1 LLLKGYGLKAPR
13 QAMIGQGHLL
23 SANGHEEVIFKP
35 WRKFS
40 GVKKEHKMKVN
51 FNIFL
56 AVVMVFALALGACS
70 PAAQPQTAAQA
81 PLKVLAVE
89 TFLADIAQNV
99 AGERV
104 KVESLIPLGMDPH
117 VFEPTPQDVRKI
129 AESNVLI
136 LNGAGFEE
144 WIEKTLE
151 NAGGERLVV
160 EASAGLTMREPGENE
175 PGHEHAH
182 EHEKEGEEHDDHSV
196 ESHSKMVCEQ
206 LEGKQAEEEIQA
218 GANANSAAKLHHEG
232 EHAEGEHGHEREIIT
247 INLIRQDDGTYA
259 GFVIFE
265 AEAEEGYAFTSVAG
279 NIRIADANGAA
290 IEAIQELD
298 IECSGMTQGF
308 VYKLTPG
315 EYIVELSKFASESVL
330 FSAAPVHAHDHE
342 GEEHAHKDE
351 HQHSGEE
358 HSHAHEHHHEGDPH
372 FWLDPNNVIKYV
384 ENIRD
389 GLIAADPQGKEIY
402 TQNAAAY
409 IAKLS
414 ELDAWIKTQVEQ
426 IPPERRLIVTNH
438 ESFGYFA
445 DRYGFKIIG
454 TIVPS
459 VSTNAS
465 PSAQQLARL
474 VDHIKETGA
483 IAIFLETGSSP
494 QLAEQIAA
502 ETGVKVVSE
511 LYTHSITEPGGKAPS
526 YIDMMKYNVTAI
538 VEALK

>member
-1 LLLKGYGLKAPR
+1 MASPAWLLLKGYGLKAPR
-13 QAMIGQGHLL
+13 QAMIGQGNLL
-23 SANGHEEVIFKP
+23 SANGHEQVIFKP

-56 AVVMVFALALGACS
+56 AVVMVFALVLGACS

-117 VFEPTPQDVRKI
+117 AFEPAPQDVKKI
-129 AESNVLI
+129 AESTVLI

-144 WIEKTLE
+144 WAAKTLE
-151 NAGGERLVV
+151 NAGGERQVI
-160 EASAGLTMREPGENE
+160 EASAGLTSREAREGEEAVMSPEEKAESVCANLE
-175 PGHEHAH
+175 GKMAEEEIVAGAQAAAAAELHDEAEAATEHAH
-182 EHEKEGEEHDDHSV
+182 EHG
-196 ESHSKMVCEQ
+196 
-206 LEGKQAEEEIQA
+206 AELLSLKL
-218 GANANSAAKLHHEG
+218 SAAEG
-232 EHAEGEHGHEREIIT
+232 AYG
-247 INLIRQDDGTYA
+247 
-259 GFVIFE
+259 GFVKFDV
-265 AEAEEGYAFTSVAG
+265 EEDGEYVIAAGGGTISVM
-279 NIRIADANGAA
+279 DASGGAM
-290 IEAIQELD
+290 EVEETLPVN
-298 IECSGMTQGF
+298 CSGLSGGI
-308 VYKLTPG
+308 LLDLEPG
-315 EYIVELSKFASESVL
+315 EYVIALSGLSAEITPFFAG
-330 FSAAPVHAHDHE
+330 SA
-342 GEEHAHKDE
+342 G
-351 HQHSGEE
+351 G
-358 HSHAHEHHHEGDPH
+358 HHHHQGDPH

-538 VEALK
+538 VDALK